1 MTTSDRWQHVE
12 RLYHDALARDESER
26 AAFLR
31 EACAGDETLQHEVES
46 LLAYA
51 SDAQKFMD
59 APAIEGVAPA
69 LIESEKTAKSQ
80 AVRNLI
86 GRTIQHYRVLD
97 TLGSGGM
104 GVVYRAEDT
113 RLGRH
118 VALKFLPDEYA
129 AEHEALDRFRREASV
144 DTQNRPLV
152 DTAKPAIN

>member
-1 MTTSDRWQHVE
+1 MSRPFSGDRVTSADRWQHVE
-12 RLYHDALARDESER
+12 RLYHDALARDKAER

-31 EACAGDETLQHEVES
+31 EACAGDETLQREVES

-51 SDAQKFMD
+51 SEAQAFMQ
-59 APAIEGVAPA
+59 APAIEVVAPA
-69 LIESEKTAKSQ
+69 LIQSEKVTALKP
-80 AVRNLI
+80 ATNMI

-118 VALKFLPDEYA
+118 VALKFLPDPGADHAGA
-129 AEHEALDRFRREASV
+129 AIAR
-144 DTQNRPLV
+144 
-152 DTAKPAIN
+152 